1 MRTGR
6 EEHRP
11 RDSSQ
16 RPSAF
21 STVIIRNLPGARAS
35 VGICDLSES
44 ARGAYSQL
52 SCSNPSV
59 AAPVVARLNSNGLMS
74 LLTRTE
80 RSVSFSIPSPLV
92 DNPHRTTSVIVSML
106 PPVGGRKTRTFIG
119 TIVTKSL
126 QKKSVGRRSVKS
138 RRQRQRRSPLHCMP
152 HSLFPLPFLDTHSHT
167 HSGFGPS
174 KKEPSSST
182 QGTGTNA
189 IPLPPSTPASTHV
202 DPDAGVKAAE
212 KAERR
217 QQRKERKEEKAA
229 RRAERAAR
237 KEQRRV
243 HNGRSRHDDS
253 PPRSLTPVHRQ
264 RDSRSPSPS
273 PRRHRSHDIAGR
285 DDPQDDRYRRRSRGF
300 HSPDGGRFR
309 DRRSSRSRSPP
320 RRDSRSHSELPPRRP
335 TEPRSRYD
343 EDERESERSRDRQG
357 WNRSAMRQTPGGG
370 GLRGRK

>member
-1 MRTGR
+1 M
-6 EEHRP
+6 
-11 RDSSQ
+11 
-16 RPSAF
+16 
-21 STVIIRNLPGARAS
+21 
-35 VGICDLSES
+35 
-44 ARGAYSQL
+44 
-52 SCSNPSV
+52 
-59 AAPVVARLNSNGLMS
+59 ARLNLNGRMFLP
-74 LLTRTE
+74 TRTE
-80 RSVSFSIPSPLV
+80 RSVSFSIPFPQTN
-92 DNPHRTTSVIVSML
+92 NPHRTTSVIVSML

-119 TIVTKSL
+119 TIVTKNL

-138 RRQRQRRSPLHCMP
+138 RRQRQRRSPLPCMP
-152 HSLFPLPFLDTHSHT
+152 HSLSPLPFLDTHSHM

-182 QGTGTNA
+182 EGTGTNA
-189 IPLPPSTPASTHV
+189 IPLPSSTPASTHV
-202 DPDAGVKAAE
+202 DPDAAVKAAE

-217 QQRKERKEEKAA
+217 QHRKERKEEKTA

-243 HNGRSRHDDS
+243 HNGRSHHDDP
-253 PPRSLTPVHRQ
+253 PPRSLTPVRQQ
-264 RDSRSPSPS
+264 RDSRSPSL
-273 PRRHRSHDIAGR
+273 RRHRSHDIADR
-285 DDPQDDRYRRRSRGF
+285 DDPQDDRYRRRGF

-335 TEPRSRYD
+335 TDPRSRYD